1 MRIAGFVFS
10 PTPVPTVAYLVI
22 LTLLVSLGF
31 WQLDRAEVKRTEM
44 TERAAAFRAPV
55 LDLTETTASLTSHEF
70 RRARASGSYD
80 SEHQFYLDNTVE
92 DGQVGYRVL
101 TPLRLDGRD
110 EAVLVDRGFVAITEG
125 REKLPTPPPVGDS
138 AEVAGQIGRGPWVGL
153 RLGEPSDNT
162 GQWPRRV
169 QYMDMQYKADALDYP
184 LADYLL
190 VEGSLATDAV
200 MQDVAVRDAWR
211 FGPERHEGYA
221 FQWFALSA
229 TLTII
234 WLVVNTR
241 RFNSNEDSAG

>member
-10 PTPVPTVAYLVI
+10 PTVVPTVAYLVI

-44 TERAAAFRAPV
+44 TERAEAFQAPV
-55 LDLTETTASLTSHEF
+55 VDLAETTASLASHEF
-70 RRARASGSYD
+70 RRARASGTYD

-101 TPLRLDGRD
+101 TPLRLNGMGK
-110 EAVLVDRGFVAITEG
+110 AVLVDRGFVAITEG
-125 REKLPTPPPVGDS
+125 RETLPTPPPVDDN

-153 RLGEPSDNT
+153 RLGEPSDNP

-184 LADYLL
+184 LADFLL

-200 MQDVAVRDAWR
+200 VQDVAVRDAWR

-241 RFNSNEDSAG
+241 RTNRNEDPAG